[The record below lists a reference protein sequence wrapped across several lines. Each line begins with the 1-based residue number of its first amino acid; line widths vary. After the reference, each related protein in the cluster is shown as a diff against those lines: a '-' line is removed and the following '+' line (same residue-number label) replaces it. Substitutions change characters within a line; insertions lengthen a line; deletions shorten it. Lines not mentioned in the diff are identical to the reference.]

1 MFTEFQFFISFIFE
15 NFLRIWPYL
24 LITIPIAVA
33 VRMSGASNYIRLALS
48 ARPAIAILLATIVG
62 AFSPFCSCTVIPI
75 VAAMLIGGVP
85 LAPVMAFWIASP
97 SMDPEIFFLSVGTI
111 GWEMAVW
118 RLAATLVLSLSA
130 GYVTQL
136 MMSRGWLGDQIL
148 RERTQTAL
156 FSIAFIT
163 GPIADVW
170 QRSRRRVRQVFQA
183 PPLAATVNAITMPVD
198 DLGSELVNAS
208 DAPVATDSCCSVA
221 GACGVETIDGTSACN
236 SGCTDQPESF
246 WHNLARETWAATT
259 LVIQFMFMA
268 FVLEAFIIRYIP
280 AEWITTLLGHDNPF
294 AIVLA
299 AVIGVPVYTSNLAA
313 LPMVGGLMAQGMSP
327 AAGLAFLV
335 AGPTTTLPAMAAVWQ
350 LASRRVFVLYVG
362 FSLVGAIIAGYIY
375 QICQMFQ

>member
-1 MFTEFQFFISFIFE
+1 MLTELQFFISFVFE
-15 NFLRIWPYL
+15 NFIHIWPYL

-33 VRMSGASNYIRLALS
+33 VQLSGASKYIRRALS
-48 ARPAIAILLATIVG
+48 AKPVIAILLATVVG

-97 SMDPEIFFLSVGTI
+97 SMDPEIFFLSVATI

-130 GYVTQL
+130 GYVTQF

-148 RERTQTAL
+148 RERTKTGL
-156 FSIAFIT
+156 FSIAFIID
-163 GPIADVW
+163 PIADVW
-170 QRSRRRVRQVFQA
+170 QRSRKRLRQIFQPA
-183 PPLAATVNAITMPVD
+183 PIATTVNAIAMPVD
-198 DLGSELVNAS
+198 NLGSELVAGS
-208 DAPVATDSCCSVA
+208 GAQVANGSICADA
-221 GACGVETIDGTSACN
+221 GACGVEATDGASACGG
-236 SGCTDQPESF
+236 GCTEKPESI
-246 WHNLARETWAATT
+246 WSKVAKETWAATT
-259 LVIQFMFMA
+259 LVIQFMLVA

-280 AEWITTLLGHDNPF
+280 AEWITGLLGHDNPF

-313 LPMVGGLMAQGMSP
+313 LPMVGALLAQGMNP

-335 AGPTTTLPAMAAVWQ
+335 AGPTTTLPAMAAVWR
-350 LASRRVFVLYVG
+350 LASRRVFVLYVA
-362 FSLVGAIIAGYIY
+362 FSLFGAIVAGYVY
-375 QICQMFQ
+375 QIFQFFL